1 MIKLE
6 LLHRLPPMMLSVT
19 CYVDREIQGLD
30 PSGSTDNRF
39 GIDRLFEAVASRD
52 VQKLDGLHQYLHQ
65 NRMKLSN
72 SLCECRVFL
81 LSPTAFTINGHGVE
95 MEKSEMFGI
104 SLETDNRTM
113 EEKARHRAAHKG
125 GLGNE
130 PPKAPMDTDYQ
141 EEMEIPKPKIRM
153 NANFDNPELMI
164 KLELLHRLPPM
175 MLSVTCYVDRE
186 IQGLDPS
193 GSTDNRFGIDR
204 LFEAVASRDVQK
216 LDGLHQYLHQNRMK
230 LSNSLCQTALHIAIE
245 RRSLSYVELLLS
257 KGADVHAK
265 ACGTFFQPHDG
276 PNFYFGELPLSLA
289 ACTNQPD
296 VVDFL
301 MKSDYQRANAELTD
315 SHGNTVLTALVVVA
329 DNSADNTEFVTKM
342 YDRIL
347 KTNAELHPKSKLEDI
362 ENNNGLTPL
371 KMAAKTGKIGIFSH
385 ILKREFQENKAKQLS
400 RKFTEWVYG
409 PVQSSLYD
417 LASVDSYQEN
427 SVLDILVYGS
437 DIPVSPSIISPVC
450 QLLFCTQTC
459 DSSQNRHEM
468 LQMEPLSHLLD
479 EKWKKFAGRMFFL
492 NLLVYILYL
501 INFTLVAY
509 NKKFGPPPF
518 HIEHT
523 TLGYLYVSGQLVTA
537 LANCYF
543 FVIGGLLFLFTAGLY
558 LLGMEQY
565 LSVMVVCLALSWVN
579 ILYFSRGDR
588 HMGIYSIMIQ
598 KMILCDILR
607 FLLVYIVFLFGFSA
621 AVISLLI
628 EPAKNTTEVETPG
641 TGRLYIKVALED
653 CVKPSYSSIAFT
665 ILQLFKFTIGMG
677 DMEFIQEHKSREV
690 FYVLLI
696 GYIILTYILLLNML
710 IALMNCT
717 VEKTTKESTS
727 IWKLQ
732 RAITI
737 LDMEKRLSSCLRK
750 RFRCGVE
757 KNLRTALG
765 DDRRRCFRVEEVNWN
780 KWNSNLGKINEDPGC
795 WDRAQQLAAH
805 PPPNRGRSWRGFFTE
820 GSRQQAYQSSEMN
833 LLNPPRSKDTPESF
847 TLAARTSRHLHLKTA
862 KKYYTGR
869 RKRRSSFLACN
880 GEPQGA
886 HSLTW
891 CSPQGPHH
899 NAVMLGKTRGGGVA
913 VHGHPGAG
921 ADEQVAID
929 GAGVGDLTLA
939 HGGDP
944 HALGP
949 SLAELV
955 DLMNDVAQIGLV
967 ALVQPGGH
975 GEWNGSGVGVH
986 DDFSVQASP
995 AAVKIFEDAF
1005 DRGPLDDGKEAGLG
1019 LRGGVGAVALARR
1032 VQPVDCTPHVVPL
1045 GDLHAVGEDLD
1056 GVGNGADRILCVVS
1070 PGVRT
1075 EWVRG
1080 EDRDR
1085 IGREKKREKSTMR
1098 KTT

>member
-1 MIKLE
+1 MEKSEMFGISLE
-6 LLHRLPPMMLSVT
+6 TDNRTMEEKARHRAAHKGGFSNEPPKAPMDTDYQEEMEIPKPKIRMNANF
-19 CYVDREIQGLD
+19 DKEIQGLD

-72 SLCECRVFL
+72 SLYQSHGKTALMKAL
-81 LSPTAFTINGHGVE
+81 LH
-95 MEKSEMFGI
+95 
-104 SLETDNRTM
+104 L
-113 EEKARHRAAHKG
+113 
-125 GLGNE
+125 
-130 PPKAPMDTDYQ
+130 MDGKNKTV
-141 EEMEIPKPKIRM
+141 
-153 NANFDNPELMI
+153 
-164 KLELLHRLPPM
+164 ELL
-175 MLSVTCYVDRE
+175 
-186 IQGLDPS
+186 
-193 GSTDNRFGIDR
+193 IDIS
-204 LFEAVASRDVQK
+204 EK
-216 LDGLHQYLHQNRMK
+216 MK
-230 LSNSLCQTALHIAIE
+230 DINEFVNAAYTNIYYKGQTALHIAIE
-245 RRSLSYVELLLS
+245 RRSLPYVELLLS

-301 MKSDYQRANAELTD
+301 MKSENQRANAELTD
-315 SHGNTVLTALVVVA
+315 SHGNTVLHALVVVA
-329 DNSADNTEFVTKM
+329 DNSTDNSEFVTKM

-385 ILKREFQENKAKQLS
+385 ILKREFQENKAKHLS

-417 LASVDSYQEN
+417 LASVDSYQDN

-437 DIPVSPSIISPVC
+437 DIP
-450 QLLFCTQTC
+450 
-459 DSSQNRHEM
+459 NRHEM

-509 NKKFGPPPF
+509 NKKFGLPPF

-543 FVIGGLLFLFTAGLY
+543 FVIGVTGLY

-621 AVISLLI
+621 AVVSLLI
-628 EPAKNTTEVETPG
+628 EPAENTTVVETPG
-641 TGRLYIKVALED
+641 KGRLYITVASED
-653 CVKPSYSSIAFT
+653 CVKPSFKSITFT

-677 DMEFIQEHKSREV
+677 DMEFIQDHKSSVV
-690 FYVLLI
+690 FYLLLI

-757 KNLRTALG
+757 KNLRTTLG

-795 WDRAQQLAAH
+795 WDRAQQPAAH
-805 PPPNRGRSWRGFFTE
+805 TPPNRG
-820 GSRQQAYQSSEMN
+820 
-833 LLNPPRSKDTPESF
+833 
-847 TLAARTSRHLHLKTA
+847 
-862 KKYYTGR
+862 
-869 RKRRSSFLACN
+869 
-880 GEPQGA
+880 
-886 HSLTW
+886 
-891 CSPQGPHH
+891 
-899 NAVMLGKTRGGGVA
+899 
-913 VHGHPGAG
+913 
-921 ADEQVAID
+921 
-929 GAGVGDLTLA
+929 
-939 HGGDP
+939 
-944 HALGP
+944 
-949 SLAELV
+949 AE
-955 DLMNDVAQIGLV
+955 
-967 ALVQPGGH
+967 
-975 GEWNGSGVGVH
+975 
-986 DDFSVQASP
+986 
-995 AAVKIFEDAF
+995 
-1005 DRGPLDDGKEAGLG
+1005 
-1019 LRGGVGAVALARR
+1019 
-1032 VQPVDCTPHVVPL
+1032 T
-1045 GDLHAVGEDLD
+1045 
-1056 GVGNGADRILCVVS
+1056 
-1070 PGVRT
+1070 
-1075 EWVRG
+1075 
-1080 EDRDR
+1080 
-1085 IGREKKREKSTMR
+1085 
-1098 KTT
+1098 